1 MISFEGINTGDK
13 VKLERDN
20 GDCLVFTVE
29 EEHGPYM
36 YDVHHNSV
44 YNDEW
49 DKITVLE
56 RKLKPIKDG
65 LYFHDSPSNTRVGYF
80 AVKAGVVYYTVA
92 GGSWVEATEVTFR
105 MAEEEGGLILKFDWS
120 E

>member
-1 MISFEGINTGDK
+1 MISFEGINEGDK

-29 EEHGPYM
+29 EAHSLYL
-36 YDVHHNSV
+36 YDIHCNSA
-44 YNDEW
+44 YYDEW

-56 RKLKPIKDG
+56 RAPQPIKDG
-65 LYFHDSPSNTRVGYF
+65 LYLNDAPPYTRVGYF
-80 AVKAGVVYYTVA
+80 VVKDGAIFYTVA
-92 GGSWVEATEVTFR
+92 GGDWTEATEATFR
-105 MAEEEGGLILKFDWS
+105 KAEEEGGLDLRFDWS